1 MSKIVKGIV
10 VKFYDNEG
18 LLDGGTVIE
27 IIEKEGS
34 RICLINTLEGKR
46 IQKNEAD
53 IVPIKYQRVGKPSS
67 TFLNKVKKAL
77 IKENRELKKSLI
89 PTVVAVKEKK
99 ETEEIS
105 DSSTPLPVMKVGY
118 PDEALFSEL
127 KEAKERITELERR
140 NEELSKNVC
149 SAVSEDKY
157 HKTIVAMRKSII
169 CLTKGEDSEAMTSLL
184 DLILELNDI

>member
-89 PTVVAVKEKK
+89 PTVVSVKEKIK
-99 ETEEIS
+99 EEIS
-105 DSSTPLPVMKVGY
+105 DSPTPLPVMKVSH

-157 HKTIVAMRKSII
+157 HKTMVAMRKSII

>member
-89 PTVVAVKEKK
+89 PTVVSVKEKIK
-99 ETEEIS
+99 EEIS
-105 DSSTPLPVMKVGY
+105 DSPTPLPVMKVGY

-149 SAVSEDKY
+149 SVVSEDKY

>member
-89 PTVVAVKEKK
+89 PTVVSVKEKK
-99 ETEEIS
+99 KEEIS
-105 DSSTPLPVMKVGY
+105 DSPTPLPVMKVSH

>member
-89 PTVVAVKEKK
+89 PTVVSVKEKIK
-99 ETEEIS
+99 EEIS
-105 DSSTPLPVMKVGY
+105 DSPTPSPVMKVGY

>member
-53 IVPIKYQRVGKPSS
+53 IVPIKYQGVGKPSS

-77 IKENRELKKSLI
+77 IKEKQRIEKVSHPYCCCRER
-89 PTVVAVKEKK
+89 
-99 ETEEIS
+99 EEG
-105 DSSTPLPVMKVGY
+105 D
-118 PDEALFSEL
+118 
-127 KEAKERITELERR
+127 RR
-140 NEELSKNVC
+140 NLRFLYSVACNESWLS
-149 SAVSEDKY
+149 
-157 HKTIVAMRKSII
+157 R
-169 CLTKGEDSEAMTSLL
+169 
-184 DLILELNDI
+184 

>member
-89 PTVVAVKEKK
+89 PTVVSIKEKIK
-99 ETEEIS
+99 EEIS
-105 DSSTPLPVMKVGY
+105 DSPTPLPVMKVGH

>member
-53 IVPIKYQRVGKPSS
+53 IVTIKYQRVGKPSS

-89 PTVVAVKEKK
+89 PTVVSVKEKIK
-99 ETEEIS
+99 EEIS
-105 DSSTPLPVMKVGY
+105 DSPTPLPVMKVGY

>member
-89 PTVVAVKEKK
+89 PTVVSVKEKMK
-99 ETEEIS
+99 EEIS
-105 DSSTPLPVMKVGY
+105 DSPTPLPVMKVGY
-118 PDEALFSEL
+118 PDETLFSEL

>member
-89 PTVVAVKEKK
+89 PTVVSVKEKIK
-99 ETEEIS
+99 EEIS
-105 DSSTPLPVMKVGY
+105 DSPTPLPVMKVGH

>member
-18 LLDGGTVIE
+18 FLDGGTVIE
-27 IIEKEGS
+27 IIEKEGA
-34 RICLINTLEGKR
+34 RICLINTIEGKR
-46 IQKNEAD
+46 IQKNEKD
-53 IVPIKYQRVGKPSS
+53 IIPIKYQRVGKSS
-67 TFLNKVKKAL
+67 ATFLNKVKKSL

-89 PTVVAVKEKK
+89 PVREK
-99 ETEEIS
+99 TTEIS
-105 DSSTPLPVMKVGY
+105 DSPTPLPVVKVSHSN
-118 PDEALFSEL
+118 EVLLSEL
-127 KEAKERITELERR
+127 KEAKERINELERR

-149 SAVSEDKY
+149 SAASEDKY
-157 HKTIVAMRKSII
+157 HKTIIAMKKSII

>member
-46 IQKNEAD
+46 IQKNETD

-89 PTVVAVKEKK
+89 PTVVSVKEKIK
-99 ETEEIS
+99 EEIS
-105 DSSTPLPVMKVGY
+105 DSPTPLPVMKVGY

>member
-89 PTVVAVKEKK
+89 PTVVSVKEKIK
-99 ETEEIS
+99 EEIS
-105 DSSTPLPVMKVGY
+105 DSPTPLPVMKVSY

>member
-89 PTVVAVKEKK
+89 PTVVSVKEKIK
-99 ETEEIS
+99 EEIS
-105 DSSTPLPVMKVGY
+105 DSPTPLPVMKVGH

-169 CLTKGEDSEAMTSLL
+169 CLTKEEDSEAMTSLL

>member
-89 PTVVAVKEKK
+89 PTVVSVKEKIK
-99 ETEEIS
+99 EEIS
-105 DSSTPLPVMKVGY
+105 DSPTPLPVMKVGY

>member
-89 PTVVAVKEKK
+89 PTVVSVKEKIK
-99 ETEEIS
+99 EEIS
-105 DSSTPLPVMKVGY
+105 DSPTPLPVMKVGY
-118 PDEALFSEL
+118 PDETLFSEL

>member
-89 PTVVAVKEKK
+89 PTVVSVKEKIK
-99 ETEEIS
+99 EEIS
-105 DSSTPLPVMKVGY
+105 DSPTPLPVMKVGY

-149 SAVSEDKY
+149 SVVSEDKY
-157 HKTIVAMRKSII
+157 RKTIVAMRKSII

>member
-89 PTVVAVKEKK
+89 PTVVSVKEKK
-99 ETEEIS
+99 KEEIS
-105 DSSTPLPVMKVGY
+105 DSPIPLPVMKVGY

>member
-89 PTVVAVKEKK
+89 PTVVSVKEKIK
-99 ETEEIS
+99 EEIS
-105 DSSTPLPVMKVGY
+105 DSPTPLPVMKVSH

-169 CLTKGEDSEAMTSLL
+169 CLTKEEDSEAMTSLL

>member
-53 IVPIKYQRVGKPSS
+53 IVPIKYQRIGKPSS

-89 PTVVAVKEKK
+89 PTVVSVKEKIK
-99 ETEEIS
+99 EEIS
-105 DSSTPLPVMKVGY
+105 DSPTPLPVMKVGH

>member
-53 IVPIKYQRVGKPSS
+53 IIPIKYQRVGKPSS

-89 PTVVAVKEKK
+89 PTVVFVKEKMK
-99 ETEEIS
+99 EEIS
-105 DSSTPLPVMKVGY
+105 DSPTPLPVMKVGH

>member
-89 PTVVAVKEKK
+89 PTVVSVKGKIK
-99 ETEEIS
+99 EEIS
-105 DSSTPLPVMKVGY
+105 DSPTPSPVMKVGY

>member
-89 PTVVAVKEKK
+89 PTVVSVKEKIK
-99 ETEEIS
+99 EEIS
-105 DSSTPLPVMKVGY
+105 DSPTPLPVMKVSH

>member
-89 PTVVAVKEKK
+89 PTVVSVKEKK
-99 ETEEIS
+99 KEEIS
-105 DSSTPLPVMKVGY
+105 DSPIPLPVMKVGY

-127 KEAKERITELERR
+127 KEGTKNCLRTFALPFRRI
-140 NEELSKNVC
+140 
-149 SAVSEDKY
+149 
-157 HKTIVAMRKSII
+157 SII
-169 CLTKGEDSEAMTSLL
+169 RLS
-184 DLILELNDI
+184 

>member
-89 PTVVAVKEKK
+89 PTVVSVKEKK
-99 ETEEIS
+99 KEEIS
-105 DSSTPLPVMKVGY
+105 DSPTPLPVMKVSH

-169 CLTKGEDSEAMTSLL
+169 CLTKEEDSEAMTSLL